1 MIEVRRIKLWTY
13 LFRGGELDM
22 IVEYHKNGDLDIHQF
37 RGNMDITDWEL
48 LDSKP
53 CRSEVANWT

>member
-1 MIEVRRIKLWTY
+1 
-13 LFRGGELDM
+13 
-22 IVEYHKNGDLDIHQF
+22 
-37 RGNMDITDWEL
+37 MDITDWEL